1 MANRLLVAFT
11 LCSVSGLSLAQAPE
25 PAAKAIDAKATA
37 EAMEAGIGWL
47 LRHQDESGGWSA
59 SMFVRHD
66 PKGDLCTGTG
76 KPDQDLH
83 VTAWATFALLSRGN
97 TERLGPHHEAVEKA
111 LAWLQTQIKADD
123 FVGAREA
130 ANAVVAHAL
139 SILALAEGKG
149 LNNPEPPKAVFKR
162 LAELRLA
169 DGTWPAKLGESKGD
183 PMATYWASIACAT
196 GAMYGVATLD
206 LEPTLS
212 AMQKG
217 ELAAPTPPAVELM
230 LRGLARHQL
239 D

>member
-111 LAWLQTQIKADD
+111 
-123 FVGAREA
+123 
-130 ANAVVAHAL
+130 
-139 SILALAEGKG
+139 
-149 LNNPEPPKAVFKR
+149 VFKR

-183 PMATYWASIACAT
+183 PMATY
-196 GAMYGVATLD
+196 
-206 LEPTLS
+206 
-212 AMQKG
+212 
-217 ELAAPTPPAVELM
+217 
-230 LRGLARHQL
+230 
-239 D
+239 